1 MCVEKVLEI
10 YISNGWLRFLRGERW
25 KRSLGRQV
33 VKVDFSLISN
43 ILAFLQREYVHILL
57 VNLKIN
63 SRKGE
68 SPLIEEQLDKL

>member
-1 MCVEKVLEI
+1 M
-10 YISNGWLRFLRGERW
+10 GERR

-33 VKVDFSLISN
+33 VKGDFSLICN
-43 ILAFLQREYVHILL
+43 ILAFLQREYVRILL
-57 VNLKIN
+57 VSLKIN